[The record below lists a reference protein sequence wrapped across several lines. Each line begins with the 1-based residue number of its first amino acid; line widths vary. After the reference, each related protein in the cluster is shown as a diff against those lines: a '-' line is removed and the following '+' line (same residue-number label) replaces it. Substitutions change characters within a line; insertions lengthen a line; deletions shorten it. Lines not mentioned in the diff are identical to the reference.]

1 MVSFGKQSNF
11 SIWISG
17 AALLLLL
24 LISAG
29 MFWVLLSQGLAASW
43 SQEMWREIGSAAF
56 GTIAIVVVMTVFVTP
71 LGILVAIYLH
81 EYATDGFFVR
91 GVRVALNNLAGVP
104 AIVGGLF
111 GLAFFINFLGE
122 GIDETFFNHQLPLST
137 FGKGGILW
145 ASLTLAL
152 LTLPTMVIA
161 TENALAA
168 VPNASRE
175 EALALAATKLQIL
188 WHIVRPNAI
197 IGICSGITLTM
208 SRGTATVAPL
218 IIMSTIQATPVEDA
232 SAFLHLEREFTHLGF
247 HIFDAGVAGAN
258 VEAAQSVAYTAV
270 LLLVLLTL
278 GFHLLAIVL
287 RNRPNTL
294 TVVKLFNR

>member
-11 SIWISG
+11 PIWISG
-17 AALLLLL
+17 AALFLLL

-29 MFWVLLSQGLAASW
+29 MFWLLLSKGLAASW
-43 SQEMWREIGSAAF
+43 SQELWREIGPAAF
-56 GTIAIVVVMTVFVTP
+56 TTIAIVATMTVFVAP

-81 EYATDGFFVR
+81 EYATDGFFMR
-91 GVRVALNNLAGVP
+91 GVRIALNNLAGIP

-122 GIDETFFNHQLPLST
+122 GIDRTLFNHHLPLPT

-152 LTLPTMVIA
+152 LTLPTMVVA

-168 VPNASRE
+168 VPSASRE
-175 EALALAATKLQIL
+175 EALALAATKLQIV
-188 WHIVRPNAI
+188 WNIVRPNAI
-197 IGICSGITLTM
+197 MGICSGITLTM

-218 IIMSTIQATPVEDA
+218 IIMSTIQVTPVEDA
-232 SAFLHLEREFTHLGF
+232 SLFSHLEREFAHLGF
-247 HIFDAGVAGAN
+247 HIFDAGVAGVN
-258 VEAAQSVAYTAV
+258 VEEAHSVAYTAV

-278 GFHLLAIVL
+278 GFHLLTIVL
-287 RNRPNTL
+287 RNCPNTP